1 MPLDIR
7 HDYRRRRGERRRL
20 DETGGVI
27 EYPCAGDAISVAS
40 FDRDLD
46 FDDAVR
52 ADDNA
57 GIRQV
62 DLVRLYGDRAAEER
76 GQHH

>member
-7 HDYRRRRGERRRL
+7 YDYRRRGSERRRP

-27 EYPCAGDAISVAS
+27 EHPCARDAIGVAP
-40 FDRDLD
+40 FDRDPD

-62 DLVRLYGDRAAEER
+62 DLVRLYGNRAAEER